1 MIFLKRLLLITFCS
15 IIFVC
20 NLLASE
26 MNFQYEKKTI
36 KQHCDIIFKLSNNQ
50 SFYDFWEITKIDD
63 LTDEYFNKEHQTK
76 IKISK
81 LVRGSKIN
89 GLRYIFFDKKNNPHL
104 LINVDKL
111 CKVRLSRLLIRE
123 NKNKIS
129 SIATLSSDLTK
140 IIKNEKLNPNLK
152 SAKPFRG
159 VKVAI
164 VDTGVNYN
172 LDFISAQISR
182 KDPSTLTGYDFE
194 DNDSLPFDIDI
205 GRSIFFPMHHGTA
218 VSSIILR
225 EAPMSELVVYRF
237 PRSNMCRFEELI
249 NHIAANEIKIVNL
262 SMGSSNKSDWSCF
275 LKAAS
280 YNKNILFFV
289 SAGNDGK
296 NIDKSKV
303 FPASLELENILVISS
318 SDISGDLA
326 HGSNFGKKTVD
337 FLIPGEQVPVI
348 DHRGVKTKASGSS
361 FAVPRI
367 VAMAVRYLSKKSNAT
382 INDIKS
388 VLVARAINNNQ
399 HVKYGWIPDPLDD
412 YLLN

>member
-1 MIFLKRLLLITFCS
+1 M
-15 IIFVC
+15 IIFKRFFLCAFYSIFFIC
-20 NLLASE
+20 NLIASE
-26 MNFQYEKKTI
+26 TNFQYERNTI
-36 KQHCDIIFKLSNNQ
+36 KQHCDTIFKHSNNQ
-50 SFYDFWEITKIDD
+50 SFHDLWNITKIDE
-63 LTDEYFNKEHQTK
+63 LTEEYFNKEHQTK
-76 IKISK
+76 VKILK
-81 LVRGSKIN
+81 LIRGTKVN
-89 GLRYIFFDKKNNPHL
+89 GIRYIFFDNNNNPQL
-104 LINVDKL
+104 LVNVDKF

-123 NKNKIS
+123 NNKKIL
-129 SIATLSSDLTK
+129 SIATLSNDLTT
-140 IIKNEKLNPNLK
+140 ITKNEKLNPNLK

-164 VDTGVNYN
+164 IDTGVNYN
-172 LDFISAQISR
+172 LDFISEKISR
-182 KDPSTLTGYDFE
+182 KDPSTLLGYDFE
-194 DNDSLPFDIDI
+194 DNDMLPFDIDT

-237 PRSNMCRFEELI
+237 PRSNMCRFEKLI
-249 NHIAANEIKIVNL
+249 DHIAGNKIKIVNL
-262 SMGSSNKSDWSCF
+262 SMGSSNKGDWICF

-280 YNKNILFFV
+280 KNRDILFFV

-303 FPASLELENILVISS
+303 FPASFELENILVISS

-326 HGSNFGKKTVD
+326 HGSNFGQETVD
-337 FLIPGEQVPVI
+337 FLIPGEQIPVI

-361 FAVPRI
+361 FAVPRM

-388 VLVARAINNNQ
+388 VLIARAINNNQ
-399 HVKYGWIPDPLDD
+399 NVKYGWIPDPLDD